1 MWNFPSRHLYLCVG
15 IRPDMSTFLPAVLR
29 GGVDI
34 VQLREKYAD
43 RDAQRVAAREMRA
56 MCQEFNVPFIM
67 NDDPELALEV
77 AADGVHVGQ
86 DDVTVEHCRNVLGE
100 QAIVG
105 ISTHADDE
113 FANALPLAVS
123 YRSAGPIVATPTK
136 RERIPTGV
144 EYALRCQSLSADPV
158 FVTGGVD
165 ADALPNLL
173 GRGLRH
179 FVVVRA
185 LTDAPDPE
193 STARVLTQL
202 IRAAL

>member
-1 MWNFPSRHLYLCVG
+1 VWNLQSRHLYLCVG

-43 RDAQRVAAREMRA
+43 RDAQRVAAREMRTI
-56 MCQEFNVPFIM
+56 CHEFDVPFIM

-105 ISTHADDE
+105 ISTHADAE
-113 FANALPLAVS
+113 FANALPLAVRTARPD
-123 YRSAGPIVATPTK
+123 RSLQPPPSLNESRREWSTPCVARASVPTP
-136 RERIPTGV
+136 
-144 EYALRCQSLSADPV
+144 SLSPV
-158 FVTGGVD
+158 VLMRTHSPTFSLRDSVT
-165 ADALPNLL
+165 LWWSEP
-173 GRGLRH
+173 
-179 FVVVRA
+179 
-185 LTDAPDPE
+185 
-193 STARVLTQL
+193 
-202 IRAAL
+202 

>member
-1 MWNFPSRHLYLCVG
+1 M
-15 IRPDMSTFLPAVLR
+15 
-29 GGVDI
+29 
-34 VQLREKYAD
+34 
-43 RDAQRVAAREMRA
+43 
-56 MCQEFNVPFIM
+56 PFIM

-105 ISTHADDE
+105 ISTHANEE
-113 FANALPLAVS
+113 FARALPLAVS

-144 EYALRCQSLSADPV
+144 EYAQRCQGLSADPV

-165 ADALPNLL
+165 VDALPNLL
-173 GRGLRH
+173 GHGLRH

-185 LTDAPDPE
+185 LTESTDPE
-193 STARVLTQL
+193 SSARALAQL
-202 IRAAL
+202 IRAAI

>member
-1 MWNFPSRHLYLCVG
+1 
-15 IRPDMSTFLPAVLR
+15 MSTFLPAVLR

-43 RDAQRVAAREMRA
+43 RDAQRVAARDMRA
-56 MCQEFNVPFIM
+56 ICHEFDVPFIM

-173 GRGLRH
+173 GQGLRH

-185 LTDAPDPE
+185 LTDAPNPE

-202 IRAAL
+202 IRAAI

>member
-1 MWNFPSRHLYLCVG
+1 MWNLQSRHLYLCVG
-15 IRPDMSTFLPAVLR
+15 IRPDMRTFLPAVLR

-105 ISTHADDE
+105 ISTHGDDE
-113 FANALPLAVS
+113 FADALPLAVS

-144 EYALRCQSLSADPV
+144 EYAMRCQSLSADPV

-173 GRGLRH
+173 GQGLRH

-185 LTDAPDPE
+185 LTDAPDPKA
-193 STARVLTQL
+193 TARVLAQL
-202 IRAAL
+202 IRAAI

>member
-1 MWNFPSRHLYLCVG
+1 MWNLPSRHLYLCVG

-105 ISTHADDE
+105 ISTHADD
-113 FANALPLAVS
+113 
-123 YRSAGPIVATPTK
+123 
-136 RERIPTGV
+136 
-144 EYALRCQSLSADPV
+144 
-158 FVTGGVD
+158 
-165 ADALPNLL
+165 
-173 GRGLRH
+173 
-179 FVVVRA
+179 
-185 LTDAPDPE
+185 
-193 STARVLTQL
+193 
-202 IRAAL
+202 

>member
-1 MWNFPSRHLYLCVG
+1 MWNLQSRHLYLCVG
-15 IRPDMSTFLPAVLR
+15 IRADMSTFLPAVLR

-43 RDAQRVAAREMRA
+43 REAQRVAALEMRA
-56 MCQEFNVPFIM
+56 ICQEFNVPFIM

-86 DDVTVEHCRNVLGE
+86 DDVSIEHCRNVLGE

-113 FANALPLAVS
+113 FAAALPLAVT

-136 RERIPTGV
+136 LERLPTGV
-144 EYALRCQSLSADPV
+144 EYALRSQSLSSDPV

-165 ADALPNLL
+165 ADALPELL
-173 GRGLRH
+173 GHGLRH

-185 LTDAPDPE
+185 LTQSSDPE
-193 STARVLTQL
+193 ASARELSQL
-202 IRAAL
+202 IRSAI

>member
-1 MWNFPSRHLYLCVG
+1 MN
-15 IRPDMSTFLPAVLR
+15 TFLPAVLR
-29 GGVDI
+29 GGVGI

-43 RDAQRVAAREMRA
+43 LDAQRIAAREMRA
-56 MCQEFNVPFIM
+56 ICQEFNVPFIM

-86 DDVTVEHCRNVLGE
+86 DDVTVEHCRAVLGE
-100 QAIVG
+100 QAIIG

-113 FANALPLAVS
+113 FSTALALAVT

-136 RERIPTGV
+136 LERIPTGV

-158 FVTGGVD
+158 YVTGGVD
-165 ADALPNLL
+165 AEALPELL
-173 GRGLRH
+173 RRGLRH

-185 LTDAPDPE
+185 LTESTDPE
-193 STARVLTQL
+193 SSARVMADL
-202 IRAAL
+202 IRAANQ